1 MSKLTT
7 KQICYLRSLAQ
18 KIKPVFQVGKDGV
31 NDNMRQ
37 DILNYLNKNELMK
50 VSILQN
56 APCTLSEAAEEFE
69 ELDITIV
76 QKIGRTVV
84 LYKFSENAKNP
95 IIFEK

>member
-18 KIKPVFQVGKDGV
+18 KIKPVFQVGKDGI
-31 NDNMRQ
+31 NDNMCQ

-56 APCTLSEAAEEFE
+56 APCTLSEAADEFE

-76 QKIGRTVV
+76 QKIGRTIV

-95 IIFEK
+95 IVFEK